1 MKELK
6 KIVKE
11 PIEEMPVQ
19 DYIPTEWV
27 DEQTVV
33 DAKRLNNIENQLDV
47 VTDTVLGLGEA
58 VAEIMNT
65 PPVPGPQGPQ
75 GEQGPVGP
83 MGPEG
88 PEGRP
93 GRDAPVEEIN
103 SRLFALENSTSDLN
117 EIRDNIILL
126 ENEVEELKEAGT
138 GAQGP
143 QGPQGEK
150 GEKGDAFTYE
160 DFTPEQLEALKG
172 PKGDKGI
179 AGRPG
184 TNGDMIELRKGTT
197 AIEWRYSKEKVS
209 VADFNKEKTVMTVNG
224 DNIISKMELANIPSN
239 IQHVQIKTVTV
250 YGADAKGKDLINFN
264 PSFNTAPPGT
274 RFECF
279 GGFDPTLGKI
289 DITGM
294 SEIEGNAVIQEI
306 VDSQLP
312 VLKSTNSNVTNISR
326 IRFWVY
332 LIDSDGSEAKR
343 TFVECYID
351 NHANNVDSRSSKA
364 NAEAEEWNEL
374 VKLSDITGEAGMQGP
389 KGTDGKDGR
398 DIELQKSSTHIQ
410 WKYTTEDTGAW
421 RNLVALSDITGPAG
435 SGSGGSVST
444 TDKSIRRYKLPSLGN
459 DGWVVADG
467 DGVDATKS
475 GTLTTVTCPEGVQ
488 IFALQIRY
496 SGSEIGTGAKCQ
508 IKHAMGTSYDD
519 FVLPHIQV
527 LNDINGNR
535 AMRTTVGANFNVS
548 HDQIEI
554 TSMAANTASWVSLRL
569 I

>member
-1 MKELK
+1 MEEVK
-6 KIVKE
+6 KVVKE
-11 PIEEMPVQ
+11 TAKEMPVQ

-33 DAKRLNNIENQLDV
+33 DAKRLNNIESQLDV

-88 PEGRP
+88 PEGKP
-93 GRDAPVEEIN
+93 GKDAPVEEIN
-103 SRLFALENSTSDLN
+103 SRLFALENNTSDLN

-126 ENEVEELKEAGT
+126 ENEVEELKEAGI
-138 GAQGP
+138 GA

-160 DFTPEQLEALKG
+160 DFTPEQLESLKG
-172 PKGDKGI
+172 PKGDKGDRGV
-179 AGRPG
+179 AGLPG
-184 TNGDMIELRKGTT
+184 TNGDTIELRKSAT
-197 AIEWRYSKEKVS
+197 AIEWRYSKEKTS
-209 VADFNKEKTVMTVNG
+209 VADFNTEKTVMAVDG
-224 DNIISKMELANIPSN
+224 DNIISKMELANVPSN

-250 YGADAKGKDLINFN
+250 YGADDKGNELLNAN
-264 PSFNTAPPGT
+264 PSIDTAPPGMK
-274 RFECF
+274 FECF

-289 DITGM
+289 NINGK
-294 SEIEGNAVIQEI
+294 SEIEGNAIIQEI
-306 VDSQLP
+306 IEAQLP
-312 VLKSTNSNVTNISR
+312 TLKSINSNVTNISR

-332 LIDSDGSEAKR
+332 LIDSNGSEAKR
-343 TFVECYID
+343 TFVECYIN
-351 NHANNVDSRSSKA
+351 NHSTNVSRTSKA
-364 NAEAEEWNEL
+364 NAETEEWNEL
-374 VKLSDITGEAGMQGP
+374 VKLSDITGEAGIQGP

-410 WKYTTEDTGAW
+410 WKYTTEDAGAW
-421 RNLVALSDITGPAG
+421 RNLVSLTDITGPAG
-435 SGSGGSVST
+435 SGSGGSVAPT
-444 TDKSIRRYKLPSLGN
+444 EDKSIRRYQLPSLGK

-496 SGSEIGTGAKCQ
+496 SGSEIGTGSKCQ

-527 LNDINGNR
+527 LNDVPGNR

-554 TSMAANTASWVSLRL
+554 TSMMANTASWVNLRL